1 MKDHESHATGFGLYP
16 RDYQDSMNHFKKGSN
31 LIKSNPSSSSVGREL
46 QRNPIQGQ
54 EINGE

>member
-1 MKDHESHATGFGLYP
+1 MKHHECHATGFGLYP
-16 RDYQDSMNHFKKGSN
+16 GDYQESMNHFKKGSN
-31 LIKSNPSSSSVGREL
+31 PIKSNPSSSSVEREL